1 MKALKSKVRIERP
14 ERERVSREEALK
26 RIKAF
31 TKRKEKLVA
40 AIRNGAHCANSHC
53 PVLYFGNV

>member
-1 MKALKSKVRIERP
+1 MKALRPKIKIERP

-26 RIKAF
+26 RVKAF

-40 AIRNGAHCANSHC
+40 AIGKGTH
-53 PVLYFGNV
+53 